1 MGKDS
6 DYQRIHKNRNQRLQ
20 RENQIKE
27 RQHQNSKI
35 NDNLKQVHPNSRK
48 ADKLNSK
55 HEKQVKTNAQQ
66 NLQDKKTQIKIK
78 KYNWFKSNIPEKP
91 ITHSEIS
98 NLVTK
103 YFTVKSLDL
112 CESSKKQIN
121 NTKKYL
127 QEAVIQSEKE
137 KFDSTGI
144 EIPDLLTRNGLN
156 SLKDWDETGDNLQK
170 VKTVLVKSIWF
181 KVNK

>member
-55 HEKQVKTNAQQ
+55 HEKQVKANAQQ
-66 NLQDKKTQIKIK
+66 NLQDKKTQIKIN
-78 KYNWFKSNIPEKP
+78 KYIWFKNHIPDKP
-91 ITHSEIS
+91 MTHSEIAE
-98 NLVTK
+98 L
-103 YFTVKSLDL
+103 VKSYLD
-112 CESSKKQIN
+112 EISPNSENQKQTN
-121 NTKKYL
+121 NTKHYL
-127 QEAVIQSEKE
+127 QETVIQSEKE
-137 KFDSTGI
+137 RFSGNGV

-156 SLKDWDETGDNLQK
+156 SLKDWDETSNNLQK
-170 VKTVLVKSIWF
+170 IKTVQVKSIWL
-181 KVNK
+181 KTK